1 MNEPDRPDRVEHRAE
16 HTRELPAAPEQVWDA
31 IATAEGISA
40 WMVPTR
46 LDRRTVAGSGTVP
59 FGPDEQAPW
68 LDSLVRHLNATAAG
82 GEGRDR

>member
-16 HTRELPAAPEQVWDA
+16 HTRELPAAPEQ
-31 IATAEGISA
+31 
-40 WMVPTR
+40 
-46 LDRRTVAGSGTVP
+46 
-59 FGPDEQAPW
+59 